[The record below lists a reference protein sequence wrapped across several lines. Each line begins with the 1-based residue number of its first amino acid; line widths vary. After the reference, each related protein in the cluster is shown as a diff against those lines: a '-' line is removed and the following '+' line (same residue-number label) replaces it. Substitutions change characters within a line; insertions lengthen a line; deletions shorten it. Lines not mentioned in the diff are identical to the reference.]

1 MYEPFFM
8 LQWWCCK
15 MFTKN
20 MHVFVPLLDIR
31 NEKVQ
36 LKRLK
41 DKSKRLNSEMRSIQ
55 RKLSNKSYMEKAT
68 EEAIEGIR
76 KNGKVLNEQIQK
88 VNKYLKIFVH

>member
-1 MYEPFFM
+1 
-8 LQWWCCK
+8 
-15 MFTKN
+15 

-41 DKSKRLNSEMRSIQ
+41 DKSKRLHSELRLIQ
-55 RKLSNKSYMEKAT
+55 WKLSNQSYMEKAT

-76 KNGKVLNEQIQK
+76 KNGSVLKEQIQE
-88 VNKYLKIFVH
+88 VNKYLNIFVH